1 MRTSPL
7 TRGLFS
13 GFVLFSASSGASETG
28 PSELPAQVA
37 LGPCAQAI
45 SEGRLGRCVPALT
58 PVVLATTSP
67 LSSRTSKT
75 GDRFEVVLAK
85 AVELDGAVLLPEG
98 VRGEGEVVHAK
109 GSGSGVGG
117 ELILAARYLLLQNTR
132 LKLRSMKALAHGKD
146 QIDGALAV
154 SIAVPV
160 AGFLVRGK
168 QVDVP
173 AGTIAEAKTA
183 EEVWISGNPTNPV
196 VNNKS
201 YEGTPIDE

>member
-1 MRTSPL
+1 
-7 TRGLFS
+7 
-13 GFVLFSASSGASETG
+13 
-28 PSELPAQVA
+28 
-37 LGPCAQAI
+37 
-45 SEGRLGRCVPALT
+45 
-58 PVVLATTSP
+58 
-67 LSSRTSKT
+67 
-75 GDRFEVVLAK
+75 VLAK